1 MRPLWLAW
9 GPEQNTVL
17 EVEHVLEKSFL
28 DLGKSL
34 DSPLQVRCLLPFRH
48 RQRHAQG
55 RKRWRQGLSL
65 AEPPPPCCLPLS
77 REALVCCVL
86 WGLRHGL
93 ECNRHESAEGM

>member
-1 MRPLWLAW
+1 MRPLWHAW

-55 RKRWRQGLSL
+55 RKRWRQGLS
-65 AEPPPPCCLPLS
+65 
-77 REALVCCVL
+77 REARSVARQAATALLLASLAGSACVL
-86 WGLRHGL
+86 CALG
-93 ECNRHESAEGM
+93 SAPWP